1 MMEKLVDDCNRKI
14 DYLRLS
20 VTDRCNLRCIYCMP
34 QKGIKLLDRKEL
46 LTFSE
51 ILKVVKILSELGI
64 KKVRFTGGEPLLR
77 ENVLELI
84 NDIRTIPEVENLA
97 ITTNGILLGR
107 FLKDLHKAGIRRINV
122 SIDSMDPEKYKKI
135 TRGGSLKAVL
145 EVIEDS
151 LEMGFES
158 IKINVVITGF
168 LDRKDSLDFINFTL
182 RRPVS
187 VRFIEMMPVSDLST
201 IECSSNLYGSTGK
214 IKIGTGDILKS
225 MREFGKVRR
234 VKDPEIFGPAI
245 YYKVDGIKG
254 RIGFIENKRKVCRYC
269 NRIRLTPKGMLKSCL
284 FSIQELDVK
293 KELRD
298 GSDDKRIKKML
309 KDFIEKKPEDRSYN
323 ISYRIK
329 NELKITGTMNKIGG

>member
-1 MMEKLVDDCNRKI
+1 MEKLVDNCSRKI

-34 QKGIKLLDRKEL
+34 QKGIRLLDREEL

-51 ILKVVKILSELGI
+51 ILRVIKILSGLGI
-64 KKVRFTGGEPLLR
+64 KKIRFTGGEPLLR

-84 NDIRTIPEVENLA
+84 NDIRTIPEIENLA
-97 ITTNGILLGR
+97 ITTNGIFLGR
-107 FLKDLHKAGIRRINV
+107 FLKDIYKAGIRRINV
-122 SIDSMDPEKYKKI
+122 SVDSMDPEKYKKI
-135 TRGGSLKAVL
+135 TRGGSLEGVL
-145 EVIEDS
+145 ETIEDS

-158 IKINVVITGF
+158 IKINSVITGF
-168 LDRKDSLDFINFTL
+168 LDRKDSLKFIKFAL
-182 RRPVS
+182 RKPVS

-201 IECSSNLYGSTGK
+201 IECSGNLYGSTGK
-214 IKIGTGDILKS
+214 IKIGTGDILKY

-234 VKDPEIFGPAI
+234 VRDPENFGPAI
-245 YYKVDGIKG
+245 YYKVDGGKG
-254 RIGFIENKRKVCRYC
+254 RIGFIGNKKEVCRHC
-269 NRIRLTPKGMLKSCL
+269 NRVRLTPKGTLKSCL

-293 KELRD
+293 KELRG